1 MHMREP
7 WEIRAYGPAEA
18 ARSVLLL
25 PGGTMAA
32 RSFELVAAEPVLAGV
47 RLLATTLPGMAGAP
61 LSHDVT
67 IPGLARAAAELAET
81 HACDVVV
88 GFSHGATV
96 ALEMV
101 LSGRFSGPAVLL
113 GISPTTAD
121 EARFF
126 RVAVRTSE
134 KLGAWPMGMLLRLLP
149 LMARSAHT
157 PEEHKSRL
165 IEDVKQNNPKDA
177 VAVSSPYLDY
187 IAAGP
192 DPTTRLAASG
202 VPTWVVHAEKGDGG
216 LTDAERTTLEA
227 APDVTVV
234 TIPGSVFLLPDEAP
248 RRVAVVIAEAL
259 ARLP

>member
-1 MHMREP
+1 MEQTD
-7 WEIRAYGPAEA
+7 IAIIGAGPY
-18 ARSVLLL
+18 
-25 PGGTMAA
+25 
-32 RSFELVAAEPVLAGV
+32 
-47 RLLATTLPGMAGAP
+47 
-61 LSHDVT
+61 
-67 IPGLARAAAELAET
+67 GLALAM
-81 HACDVVV
+81 H
-88 GFSHGATV
+88 
-96 ALEMV
+96 
-101 LSGRFSGPAVLL
+101 LL
-113 GISPTTAD
+113 
-121 EARFF
+121 
-126 RVAVRTSE
+126 RVQMEVRVFGTPMSF
-134 KLGAWPMGMLLRLLP
+134 WRSMPMGMLLRLLP
-149 LMARSAHT
+149 LMVRSAHT
-157 PEEHKSRL
+157 PEAHKSRL

-216 LTDAERTTLEA
+216 LTDAERATLEA